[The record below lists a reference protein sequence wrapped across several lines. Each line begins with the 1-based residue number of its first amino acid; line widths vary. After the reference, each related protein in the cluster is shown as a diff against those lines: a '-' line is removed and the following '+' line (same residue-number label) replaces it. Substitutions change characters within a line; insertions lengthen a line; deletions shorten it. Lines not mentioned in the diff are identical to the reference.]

1 MTFEE
6 LWKQV
11 SGFPDAAKMQ
21 VPRVLSDPTKKKLC
35 KHSPEEVSRMVLAAI
50 EEVNNGSVEPLDTLI
65 KNRL

>member
-11 SGFPDAAKMQ
+11 SGLPDTAKMQ

-35 KHSPEEVSRMVLAAI
+35 KHSPEEVSRMVLDAI
-50 EEVNNGSVEPLDTLI
+50 EEVNNGSVEPLDELI
-65 KNRL
+65 RERI